1 MITGN
6 DIKTG
11 VTYHG
16 TVYVELQ
23 WHGERPLEVGEDPE
37 RVQAEFRSQILHRI
51 YGDANRAVSEME
63 YAVMSSLRMDA
74 SRDQIAAMFRRLRE
88 TISVVG

>member
-11 VTYHG
+11 VTSHG

-23 WHGERPLEVGEDPE
+23 WQGERPLEVGEDPA
-37 RVQAEFRSQILHRI
+37 RVQAEFRSQVLHRI

-63 YAVMSSLRMDA
+63 FAVMSSLRMDA
-74 SRDQIAAMFRRLRE
+74 PRDQIAAMFRRLRE
-88 TISVVG
+88 TIPVVG

>member
-1 MITGN
+1 MITAN

-11 VTYHG
+11 VTSDDK
-16 TVYVELQ
+16 VWVEMHWQ
-23 WHGERPLEVGEDPE
+23 GERKLADGDDPE
-37 RVQAEFRSQILHRI
+37 RIQADFRTQVLHRI

-74 SRDQIAAMFRRLRE
+74 PHDQIAAMIRRLRE
-88 TISVVG
+88 TIPVVG

>member
-1 MITGN
+1 MLTSN

-11 VTYHG
+11 VTSHG
-16 TVYVELQ
+16 TVWASLRFEA
-23 WHGERPLEVGEDPE
+23 ERPLEPGED
-37 RVQAEFRSQILHRI
+37 SQRAIDEDTREMLHRI

-74 SRDQIAAMFRRLRE
+74 PRDQIAAMFRKLRE
-88 TISVVG
+88 TIPLQ